1 MKPNRIR
8 TTVVAAAVAAALPVT
23 LGAMAPQALAET
35 PTPSTP
41 SSASASTS
49 PSASSSTSPSPSTS
63 ESTAPVPFGPDCS
76 AVPKTGSGSVKEMA
90 KEKVATA
97 ASHNPQLA
105 TLVTAVKKA
114 GLTDTL
120 DSAKNITLFAPTN
133 AAFDKVPKDQL
144 DKLLADKAELA
155 KVLKYH
161 VVDKTVTPNE
171 LPKGT
176 FKTLEGTDLT
186 TSGSG
191 TTFKVNDTANIVCG
205 NIKTANA
212 TVYLVDSVLMPK

>member
-8 TTVVAAAVAAALPVT
+8 TTVVAVAVAAALPVS
-23 LGAMAPQALAET
+23 LGAMAPQALAAT

-41 SSASASTS
+41 SSTGA
-49 PSASSSTSPSPSTS
+49 STSPSPSSS
-63 ESTAPVPFGPDCS
+63 ESTSPGAAVPFGPDCS
-76 AVPKTGSGSVKEMA
+76 SVPKTGSGSLKEMA

-105 TLVTAVKKA
+105 TLVTALKKA

-120 DSAKNITLFAPTN
+120 NSSKHLTVFAPTN
-133 AAFDKVPKDQL
+133 AAFEKVPKAQL
-144 DKLLADKAELA
+144 AKLLADKAELA

-161 VVDKTVTPNE
+161 VVDKTVTPDE

-191 TTFKVNDTANIVCG
+191 STFKVNDTADIVCG
-205 NIKTANA
+205 NIKTENA

>member
-8 TTVVAAAVAAALPVT
+8 TTLVAAAVAAALPVT
-23 LGAMAPQALAET
+23 LGAMAPQALAAT

-41 SSASASTS
+41 
-49 PSASSSTSPSPSTS
+49 PSAAASTSPSPSPSTS
-63 ESTAPVPFGPDCS
+63 GSTAPAPFGPDCS
-76 AVPKTGSGSVKEMA
+76 SVPKTGSGSLKDMA

-105 TLVTAVKKA
+105 TLVTALKKA

-120 DSAKNITLFAPTN
+120 DTSKNITVFAPTN
-133 AAFDKVPKDQL
+133 AAFEKVPKDQL
-144 DKLLADKAELA
+144 AKLLADKAELA

-191 TTFKVNDTANIVCG
+191 TTFKVNDTANITCG
-205 NIKTANA
+205 DIRTSNA